1 MSVASQSRKESL
13 GMLRK
18 VVWTSLC
25 FGLISGC
32 ALMETSDVE
41 VEKQSVAMPA
51 PDLQVEAP
59 VSQPV
64 IAAPLTERQ
73 SPSSKNKNISA
84 EQIKRIQFHLKKAG
98 FYSGSV
104 DGIAGPRTQSA
115 IRHFQSGCSTLT
127 DLITP
132 SEPTVMQQDSGM
144 TAKAV
149 SKSKQGAAD
158 EVRLIQLRL
167 KDAGFKL
174 GPIDGIDGPKT
185 RAARLALQSGCMM
198 LDNIPTVPLNDA
210 QAPTGD
216 STANG
221 RKVSALIQRATN
233 RESEDS
239 TGTTADNSIR
249 GAIKVL
255 QMRLREA
262 GFDVGPIDGILG
274 SRTITAAQNYLSS
287 LR

>member
-1 MSVASQSRKESL
+1 
-13 GMLRK
+13 MLRE

-41 VEKQSVAMPA
+41 VEKQNVATPA
-51 PDLQVEAP
+51 SDAQVEAP
-59 VSQPV
+59 ASQPAV
-64 IAAPLTERQ
+64 PAPLTERQ
-73 SPSSKNKNISA
+73 SPGSESKNISA

-98 FYSGSV
+98 FYSGSL

-115 IRHFQSGCSTLT
+115 IRHFQSACATLT
-127 DLITP
+127 DLITT
-132 SEPTVMQQDSGM
+132 SEPTAIQENSGM
-144 TAKAV
+144 AAKAAV
-149 SKSKQGAAD
+149 AKSGPGTAD
-158 EVRLIQLRL
+158 VVRLIQLRL

-185 RAARLALQSGCMM
+185 QSARLALQSGCMM
-198 LDNIPTVPLNDA
+198 LDNISIVPLNDA

-216 STANG
+216 STPNG
-221 RKVSALIQRATN
+221 RKVSTLIQRATN
-233 RESEDS
+233 RESEDF

-274 SRTITAAQNYLSS
+274 PRTIMAARNYQSS
-287 LR
+287 LP

>member
-1 MSVASQSRKESL
+1 
-13 GMLRK
+13 MLRE

-41 VEKQSVAMPA
+41 VEKQSVATSVSA
-51 PDLQVEAP
+51 SQVEPPA
-59 VSQPV
+59 SQSV
-64 IAAPLTERQ
+64 IAAPLTESQ
-73 SPSSKNKNISA
+73 SPSRENKNISA
-84 EQIKRIQFHLKKAG
+84 DQIKRIQFHLKKAG

-115 IRHFQSGCSTLT
+115 IRHFQSACATLT
-127 DLITP
+127 DLITT
-132 SEPTVMQQDSGM
+132 SEPTAMQQNSGM
-144 TAKAV
+144 AAKGTIT
-149 SKSKQGAAD
+149 KSKRETAD
-158 EVRLIQLRL
+158 AVRLIQLRL

-185 RAARLALQSGCMM
+185 QSARLALQSGCTM
-198 LDNIPTVPLNDA
+198 LDNIPIPPLNDA

-216 STANG
+216 STAHG
-221 RKVSALIQRATN
+221 RNVSALIQPVTN

-239 TGTTADNSIR
+239 TGTTADNSVR

-274 SRTITAAQNYLSS
+274 PRTITAARNYQSS
-287 LR
+287 VR